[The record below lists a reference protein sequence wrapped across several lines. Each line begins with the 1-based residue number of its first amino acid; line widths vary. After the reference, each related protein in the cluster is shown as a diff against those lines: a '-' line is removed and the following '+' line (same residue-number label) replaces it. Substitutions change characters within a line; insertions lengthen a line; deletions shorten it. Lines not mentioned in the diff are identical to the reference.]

1 MATDPPPTA
10 RVQQPQ
16 GAPRRL
22 VGGLAASITLAVL
35 LLAAGLD
42 AAPDGHGTHMQ
53 LGLPK
58 CSWVALMDK
67 PCPTCGMTTSFT
79 HAADGSL
86 RAAATAQPAGTLLAI
101 VSAAVMWGGFHTALT
116 GITLGP
122 VLGGLL
128 RARTIW
134 MGLGVLVLAWLYK
147 LATWGG

>member
-16 GAPRRL
+16 GMPRRL
-22 VGGLAASITLAVL
+22 VGGIAASLTLAVL

-42 AAPDGHGTHMQ
+42 ASPDGHGTHMQ

-58 CSWVALMDK
+58 CSWVALMGK

-86 RAAATAQPAGTLLAI
+86 LDAATTQPAGTLLAI
-101 VSAAVMWGGFHTALT
+101 LASAVMWGGAHTLLT
-116 GITLGP
+116 GIALGP

-134 MGLGVLVLAWLYK
+134 IGLGVLVLAWIYK
-147 LATWGG
+147 LATWG